1 MSPEHQLSF
10 WEDPKQIILER
21 EKVDLSTLKTLKTRK
36 LAMDKIPK
44 EKYYIYKTG
53 GINPFMTE
61 LGPIFPFIKNDRGKI
76 MNLVPQTNGK
86 DAPYPHLN
94 IFIMGNANEKPN
106 SLKCYMH
113 KLVGLAFLKNNDFEN
128 KYIID
133 HLNGNILDYR
143 PENLEWVTPSQN
155 SLRRKK

>member
-1 MSPEHQLSF
+1 MDILTLRNMRPEHQLSF

-76 MNLVPQTNGK
+76 MILK
-86 DAPYPHLN
+86 IN
-94 IFIMGNANEKPN
+94 I
-106 SLKCYMH
+106 
-113 KLVGLAFLKNNDFEN
+113 
-128 KYIID
+128 
-133 HLNGNILDYR
+133 
-143 PENLEWVTPSQN
+143 
-155 SLRRKK
+155 